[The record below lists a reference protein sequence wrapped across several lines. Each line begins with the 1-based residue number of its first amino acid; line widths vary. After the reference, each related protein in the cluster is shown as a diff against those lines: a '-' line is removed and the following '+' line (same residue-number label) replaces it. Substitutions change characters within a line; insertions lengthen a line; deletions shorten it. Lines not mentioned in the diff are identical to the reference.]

1 MEKLHCFDEV
11 FCSVNRAFPI
21 TPKRAYV
28 CGSSRCLIQA
38 TEPEDAKV
46 SPLANESIKG
56 ELSDVSYIVLRFPR

>member
-1 MEKLHCFDEV
+1 ML
-11 FCSVNRAFPI
+11 
-21 TPKRAYV
+21 
-28 CGSSRCLIQA
+28 A